1 MCSSPRAAS
10 EASEGG
16 ASAPPPRGEGRWGG
30 QGRGRER
37 KEWRRFRHDWR
48 ERTHSARRWLA
59 LEGGGR
65 SRRNYFYFRSTAR
78 KRAKGCLPPSGFV
91 LAQMGALARKLLGA
105 TAHSRLA
112 KTWSHAR
119 TCNLCRARQPTL
131 ASNEGGELTA
141 IQTKCRWKPPPRKRA
156 QRNKK
161 RRGSTKEPQ
170 TLAFPGNGVKEYC
183 LGAHWLASAQRS
195 RGRASARGGA
205 VPASQTSS

>member
-48 ERTHSARRWLA
+48 ERTQALGAGPSAREGGETGETIFISARQHESARRGVYPLRVSSW
-59 LEGGGR
+59 
-65 SRRNYFYFRSTAR
+65 R
-78 KRAKGCLPPSGFV
+78 KCYP
-91 LAQMGALARKLLGA
+91 LARKLLGA

-119 TCNLCRARQPTL
+119 TRNLCRARQPTL
-131 ASNEGGELTA
+131 ASNEGGEQRA
-141 IQTKCRWKPPPRKRA
+141 IQTECRSMPPPRK
-156 QRNKK
+156 
-161 RRGSTKEPQ
+161 
-170 TLAFPGNGVKEYC
+170 
-183 LGAHWLASAQRS
+183 
-195 RGRASARGGA
+195 
-205 VPASQTSS
+205 